1 MGKTATQEKPKTSTR
16 GGARAGAGQKPK
28 TVQDATGESF
38 VLYSKARA
46 KKETHNAMM
55 AELDERKKRGQL
67 VDVDTVNQ
75 QADSAARAV
84 RDAFLSLP
92 DRLSSL
98 LVGRTE
104 KQINAELLKE
114 IRQTLTAVSNE
125 ISQ

>member
-1 MGKTATQEKPKTSTR
+1 
-16 GGARAGAGQKPK
+16 
-28 TVQDATGESF
+28 
-38 VLYSKARA
+38 
-46 KKETHNAMM
+46 MM